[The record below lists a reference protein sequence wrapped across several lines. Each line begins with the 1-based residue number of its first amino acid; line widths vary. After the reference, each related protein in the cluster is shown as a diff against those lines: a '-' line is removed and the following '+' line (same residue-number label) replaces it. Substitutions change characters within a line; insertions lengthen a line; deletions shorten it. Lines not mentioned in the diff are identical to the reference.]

1 MIEKGQL
8 VDFLYHRK
16 LPQQYVI
23 EDTKLKY
30 PLYKY
35 LQSVFSGADELL
47 QYINDILYL
56 VDVDK
61 VEDKYLPYFLQSF
74 GFKYFEDIDP
84 KYQRKILANIGILR
98 KRRGT
103 SNLVRFIVRVL
114 ADMDVEVEY
123 NPDTRIL
130 TLTLKAES
138 INDIMNMAT
147 SRKVITRYIQ
157 DFIPYYCKVEYEAET
172 VPAEIKLKQ
181 RYSASAVFYQAT
193 YNVIPEKY
201 LEVVN

>member
-8 VDFLYHRK
+8 VDFLYYRK

-35 LQSVFSGADELL
+35 LQSVFSGADDLL

-123 NPDTRIL
+123 NPDTRVL

-172 VPAEIKLKQ
+172 VPADIELKH
-181 RYSASAVFYQAT
+181 RYSANAVLYQAI

-201 LEVVN
+201 LEVVK

>member
-8 VDFLYHRK
+8 VDFLYYRK

-35 LQSVFSGADELL
+35 LQSVFSGSDDLL

-74 GFKYFEDIDP
+74 GFKHFEDIDP

-123 NPDTRIL
+123 NPDTRVL

-172 VPAEIKLKQ
+172 VPADIELKH
-181 RYSASAVFYQAT
+181 RYSANAVLYQAT

-201 LEVVN
+201 LEVVK

>member
-8 VDFLYHRK
+8 VDFLYYRK

-35 LQSVFSGADELL
+35 LQSVFSGSDDLL

-123 NPDTRIL
+123 NPDTRVL

-172 VPAEIKLKQ
+172 VPADIELKH
-181 RYSASAVFYQAT
+181 RYSANAVLYQAT

-201 LEVVN
+201 LEVVK